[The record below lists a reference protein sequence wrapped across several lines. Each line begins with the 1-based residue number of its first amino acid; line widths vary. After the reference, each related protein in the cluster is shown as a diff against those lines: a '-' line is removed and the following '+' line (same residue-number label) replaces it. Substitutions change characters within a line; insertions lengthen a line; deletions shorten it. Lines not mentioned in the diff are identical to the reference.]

1 MKIFKTL
8 KLINRHLVIPAFML
22 CLLFW
27 NSHAQEIAV
36 GGGKISFSKTEMLLT
51 DAFAEIE
58 RQTGYTF
65 AYNETSI
72 ARDLTVRTD
81 ISGKGITE
89 TLDYIFS
96 QTNLQWKI
104 EKLKIMVSPAA
115 KAAADDNHSYTGVVT
130 DGTGEPLPGAS
141 ILNTATNEGATS
153 DVNGKFTISAEK
165 GDILKVMFLGFK
177 DLEVTCT
184 ENANMTLTM
193 QEERNLLDEVIL
205 VGYGKESR
213 RFVTGSIANADLG
226 LNSQTAN
233 NNIGQALRGTVA
245 GVQFIDSERP
255 GEDGSILIRGTRSIS
270 ASNAPLII
278 VDGITFNGTLNDINP
293 NDVKEMQVL
302 KDAASAS
309 IYGSRAANGVI
320 LIETHRSGSSKPVI
334 KFDLSAGIKDWSYTP
349 KLLSPTQYLQK
360 TLDYRYQNG
369 QDAYIEDIQYY
380 LQDSEAKNY
389 LARETIDPY
398 DVVSQQGYVQN
409 YSVSISGA
417 SDRVNY
423 YVSGMFSDDHGLIKN
438 DNSQRISV
446 RSNIEMQ
453 ITNWMKVGINAM
465 FSQRSKDGVTPDI
478 SSIHHLSPFA
488 ELYIDDDENN
498 VKLYPVDD
506 SIITNPLFNCQIKKA
521 ERRYNNLF
529 SNIFA
534 IIDFPFLKGL
544 SYRLNYSPS
553 FKWDHEY
560 SFSSVYKE
568 QGRNDTGAG
577 SKTHSERFDW
587 VLENILDYS
596 RTFAKKHYV
605 GVTLMYGASASKTG
619 VTTASSSNYFND
631 ILGWDSLQ
639 IGEEQKAYSS
649 RTEKSE
655 VSMMARL
662 NYRFNDRYM
671 ATFTVRRDG
680 SSVFGPDNKYSTF
693 PSGALSWIISEENF
707 MDKARWVD
715 LLKLRVSYGQIGN
728 QAISPY
734 GTLSG
739 SSTTNYVY
747 GSESVVGIYAS
758 SIGNPDLRWETTTS
772 ANVAV
777 DFSFFKN
784 RLGGTVEF
792 YDSYT
797 TDLLLRQSIPNMT
810 GFGQIWTNLGKTSNR
825 GVEVTLNST
834 NIASGKFRWDTDFV
848 FTYNR
853 NRIESLYGKDVD
865 GDGKEDDDVG
875 NKWFIGQPVN
885 VEYDYVFD
893 GIYQEGDPMPAG
905 YEPGYVR
912 VWTEAGDPTKSAVAT
927 DKRVIGQKEPK
938 FRWGL
943 GNTFTYGNW
952 SLYFFI
958 NAMHGWVGQF
968 NRILPYNPGK
978 ALNMLDVGYWTEQNK
993 SNTRPSLVFDNPLG
1007 MRYYLKRDFIRLQ
1020 DVTLSYTL
1028 DNDRLEKIGMKS
1040 LKAFLTVKNA
1050 YTFTEW
1056 LGFDPET
1063 GTEPGAYPT
1072 ARTYMIGLSFSF

>member
-1 MKIFKTL
+1 M
-8 KLINRHLVIPAFML
+8 KLI
-22 CLLFW
+22 
-27 NSHAQEIAV
+27 
-36 GGGKISFSKTEMLLT
+36 
-51 DAFAEIE
+51 DAFFEIE
-58 RQTGYTF
+58 RQTEFSF
-65 AYNETSI
+65 AYNGSSVDTDQI
-72 ARDLTVRTD
+72 VRTD
-81 ISGKGITE
+81 IAAGISE
-89 TLDYIFS
+89 TLDYIFG
-96 QTNLQWKI
+96 QAGLKWKI
-104 EKLKIMVSPAA
+104 EKFKILVSTEEKSAGN
-115 KAAADDNHSYTGVVT
+115 DEYIWS
-130 DGTGEPLPGAS
+130 GTVSDSSGEPLAGAS
-141 ILNTATNEGATS
+141 VIRTATGTGVTS
-153 DVNGKFTISAEK
+153 DADGRFSIACSY
-165 GDILKVMFLGFK
+165 GDTLRIMFLGFK
-177 DLEVTCT
+177 DLEVVYT
-184 ENANMTLTM
+184 ESTPPRLTM
-193 QEERNLLDEVIL
+193 QEEHNMLDEVIL

-226 LNSQTAN
+226 LNARTAN
-233 NNIGQALRGTVA
+233 NNIGQALRGSVA

-270 ASNAPLII
+270 AGNDPLII
-278 VDGITFNGTLNDINP
+278 VDGITFNGTLSDINP

-334 KFDLSAGIKDWSYTP
+334 KFDISAGLKDWSYKP
-349 KLLSPTQYLQK
+349 KLLSPTKYLQK
-360 TLDYRYQNG
+360 TIDYRYQNG

-380 LQDSEAKNY
+380 LQDSEAQNY
-389 LARETIDPY
+389 LAGETIDPY

-409 YSVSISGA
+409 YSVSISGS
-417 SDRVNY
+417 SDNVNY
-423 YVSGMFSDDHGLIKN
+423 YVSGMFSDEHGLILN
-438 DNSQRISV
+438 DNSRRISV
-446 RSNIEMQ
+446 RANLETK
-453 ITNWMKVGINAM
+453 ITDWMRVGLNAM

-488 ELYIDDDENN
+488 ELYIDGDENN

-506 SIITNPLFNCQIKKA
+506 SIITNPLFNCQVKSA
-521 ERRYNNLF
+521 ENRYNNLF

-534 IIDFPFLKGL
+534 IVDFPFLKGL

-553 FKWDHEY
+553 FRWNHSY
-560 SFSSVYKE
+560 SFSSIYQE

-577 SKTHSERFDW
+577 AKTHTEYFDW
-587 VLENILDYS
+587 VLENIVDYS

-605 GVTLMYGASASKTG
+605 GVTLMYGASSSRSNS
-619 VTTASSSNYFND
+619 TTASSSDYFND
-631 ILGWDSLQ
+631 YLGWDSLQ
-639 IGEEQKAYSS
+639 IGEVQKASSS
-649 RTEKSE
+649 RSQNTD

-662 NYRFNDRYM
+662 NYRFNDRYL

-680 SSVFGPDNKYSTF
+680 ASVFGPENKYSTF

-707 MDKARWVD
+707 MKKAAWID

-758 SIGNPDLRWETTTS
+758 SMGNPGLKWETTTS
-772 ANVAV
+772 ANVAL
-777 DFSFFKN
+777 DFSLFKN

-797 TDLLLRQSIPNMT
+797 TDLLLQQSLPNMT
-810 GFGQIWTNLGKTSNR
+810 GFGQVWTNLGKTSNR
-825 GVEVTLNST
+825 GVELTLNST
-834 NIASGKFRWDTDFV
+834 NIAAKKFSWNTNFV
-848 FTYNR
+848 FSFNR
-853 NRIESLYGKDVD
+853 NRIESLYGMDAD

-875 NKWFIGQPVN
+875 NKWFIGYPVN

-893 GIYQEGDPMPAG
+893 GIYQKGDPMPEG
-905 YEPGYVR
+905 YEPGYIR
-912 VWTEAGDPTKSAVAT
+912 VWTEAGDPTKSAVAS
-927 DKRVIGQKEPK
+927 DKRIIGQKEPK
-938 FRWGL
+938 IRWGL

-952 SLYFFI
+952 SLYVFI
-958 NAMHGWVGQF
+958 NAMHGWVGKF
-968 NRILPYNPGK
+968 NRLIPYNPGK
-978 ALNMLDVGYWTEQNK
+978 SLNMLDVGYWTEQNQ
-993 SNTRPSLVFDNPLG
+993 SQTRPSLVFDNPLD
-1007 MRYYLKRDFIRLQ
+1007 MRYYLKRDFIRIQ

-1028 DNDRLEKIGMKS
+1028 SDKCLEKVGMKS
-1040 LKAFLTVKNA
+1040 LKAYMTVKNA
-1050 YTFTEW
+1050 WTFTEW

>member
-1 MKIFKTL
+1 M
-8 KLINRHLVIPAFML
+8 KLI
-22 CLLFW
+22 
-27 NSHAQEIAV
+27 
-36 GGGKISFSKTEMLLT
+36 
-51 DAFAEIE
+51 DAFFEIE
-58 RQTGYTF
+58 RQTEFSF
-65 AYNETSI
+65 AYNGSSVDTDQI
-72 ARDLTVRTD
+72 VRTD
-81 ISGKGITE
+81 IAAGISE
-89 TLDYIFS
+89 TLDYIFG
-96 QTNLQWKI
+96 QAGLKWKI
-104 EKLKIMVSPAA
+104 EKFKILVSTEEKSAGN
-115 KAAADDNHSYTGVVT
+115 DEYIWS
-130 DGTGEPLPGAS
+130 GTVSDSSGEPLAGAS
-141 ILNTATNEGATS
+141 VIRTATGTGVTS
-153 DVNGKFTISAEK
+153 DADGRFSIACSY
-165 GDILKVMFLGFK
+165 GDTLRIMFLGFK
-177 DLEVTCT
+177 DLEVVYT
-184 ENANMTLTM
+184 ESTPPRLTM
-193 QEERNLLDEVIL
+193 QEEHNMLDEVIL

-226 LNSQTAN
+226 LNARTAN
-233 NNIGQALRGTVA
+233 NNIGQALRGSVA

-270 ASNAPLII
+270 AGNDPLII
-278 VDGITFNGTLNDINP
+278 VDGITFNGTLSDINP

-334 KFDLSAGIKDWSYTP
+334 KFDISAGLKDWSYKP
-349 KLLSPTQYLQK
+349 KLLSPTKYLQK
-360 TLDYRYQNG
+360 TIDYRYQNG

-380 LQDSEAKNY
+380 LQDSEAQNY
-389 LARETIDPY
+389 LAGETIDPY

-409 YSVSISGA
+409 YSVSISGS
-417 SDRVNY
+417 SDNVNY
-423 YVSGMFSDDHGLIKN
+423 YVSGMFSDEHGLILN
-438 DNSQRISV
+438 DNSRRISV
-446 RSNIEMQ
+446 RANLETK
-453 ITNWMKVGINAM
+453 ITDWMRVGLNAM

-488 ELYIDDDENN
+488 ELYIDGDENN

-506 SIITNPLFNCQIKKA
+506 SIITNPLFNCQVKSA
-521 ERRYNNLF
+521 ENRYNNLF

-534 IIDFPFLKGL
+534 IVDFPFLKGL

-553 FKWDHEY
+553 FRWNHSY
-560 SFSSVYKE
+560 SFSSIYQE

-577 SKTHSERFDW
+577 SKTHTEYFDW
-587 VLENILDYS
+587 VLENIVDYS

-605 GVTLMYGASASKTG
+605 GVTLMYGASSSRSNS
-619 VTTASSSNYFND
+619 TTASSSDYFND
-631 ILGWDSLQ
+631 YLGWNSLQ
-639 IGEEQKAYSS
+639 IGEVQKASSS
-649 RTEKSE
+649 RSQNTD

-662 NYRFNDRYM
+662 NYRFNDRYL

-680 SSVFGPDNKYSTF
+680 ASVFGPENKYSTF

-707 MDKARWVD
+707 MKKAAWID

-758 SIGNPDLRWETTTS
+758 SMGNPGLKWETTTS
-772 ANVAV
+772 ANVAL
-777 DFSFFKN
+777 DFSLFKN

-797 TDLLLRQSIPNMT
+797 TDLLLQQSLPNMT
-810 GFGQIWTNLGKTSNR
+810 GFGQVWTNLGKTSNR
-825 GVEVTLNST
+825 GVELTLNST
-834 NIASGKFRWDTDFV
+834 NIAAKKFSWNTNFV
-848 FTYNR
+848 FSFNR
-853 NRIESLYGKDVD
+853 NRIESLYGMDAD

-875 NKWFIGQPVN
+875 NKWFIGYPVN

-893 GIYQEGDPMPAG
+893 GIYQKGDPMPEG
-905 YEPGYVR
+905 YEPGYIR
-912 VWTEAGDPTKSAVAT
+912 VWTEAGDPTKSAVAS
-927 DKRVIGQKEPK
+927 DKRIIGQKEPK
-938 FRWGL
+938 IRWGL

-952 SLYFFI
+952 SLYVFI
-958 NAMHGWVGQF
+958 NAMHGWVGKF
-968 NRILPYNPGK
+968 NRLIPYNPGK
-978 ALNMLDVGYWTEQNK
+978 SLNMLDVGYWTEQNQ
-993 SNTRPSLVFDNPLG
+993 SQTRPSLVFDNPLD
-1007 MRYYLKRDFIRLQ
+1007 MRYYLKRDFIRIQ

-1028 DNDRLEKIGMKS
+1028 SDKCLEKVGMKS
-1040 LKAFLTVKNA
+1040 LKAYMTVKNA
-1050 YTFTEW
+1050 WTFTEW

>member
-1 MKIFKTL
+1 MKLFKTL
-8 KLINRHLVIPAFML
+8 KFLNRLIVIPA
-22 CLLFW
+22 LLSCTFGW
-27 NSHAQEIAV
+27 ESTARDASDKTIA
-36 GGGKISFSKTEMLLT
+36 FSKTEMKLI

-58 RQTGYTF
+58 RQTEYTF
-65 AYNETSI
+65 AWNEGSVDTGQN
-72 ARDLTVRTD
+72 VRTD
-81 ISGKGITE
+81 IAAGISE
-89 TLDYIFS
+89 TLDYIFG
-96 QTNLQWKI
+96 QTGLKWEI
-104 EKLKIMVSPAA
+104 EKFKIMVSAGKMPSGNDC
-115 KAAADDNHSYTGVVT
+115 KNGYTYSGTVT
-130 DGTGEPLPGAS
+130 DSSDEPLAGAS
-141 ILNTATNEGATS
+141 IIVTKDNTGVTS
-153 DVNGKFTISAEK
+153 DIDGRFSISCSK
-165 GDILKVMFLGFK
+165 GDTLRVMFLGFK
-177 DLEVTCT
+177 DLEVVCT
-184 ENANMTLTM
+184 ENTELHLTM

-213 RFVTGSIANADLG
+213 RFVTGSISNADLG
-226 LNSQTAN
+226 LNAQTAN
-233 NNIGQALRGTVA
+233 NNIGQALRGSVA

-270 ASNAPLII
+270 AGNDPLII
-278 VDGITFNGTLNDINP
+278 VDGITFNGTLSDINP

-334 KFDLSAGIKDWSYTP
+334 KFDLSAGLKDWSYKP
-349 KLLSPTQYLQK
+349 KLLSPTKYLQK
-360 TLDYRYQNG
+360 TIDYRYQNG

-380 LQDSEAKNY
+380 LQDAEAKNY
-389 LARETIDPY
+389 LAGETIDPY

-409 YSVSISGA
+409 YSVSISGSA
-417 SDRVNY
+417 DRVNY
-423 YVSGMFSDDHGLIKN
+423 YISGMFSDEHGLILN
-438 DNSQRISV
+438 DNSQRISL
-446 RSNIEMQ
+446 RANLETK
-453 ITNWMKVGINAM
+453 ITNWMTVGLNAM
-465 FSQRSKDGVTPDI
+465 FSQRAKDGVTPDI

-488 ELYIDDDENN
+488 ELYVDGDENN
-498 VKLYPVDD
+498 LKLYPVDD
-506 SIITNPLFNCQIKKA
+506 SIITNPLFNCQVKSA
-521 ERRYNNLF
+521 ENRYNNLF
-529 SNIFA
+529 ANIFA
-534 IIDFPFLKGL
+534 VINFPFLKGL
-544 SYRLNYSPS
+544 SYRLNYSPG
-553 FKWDHEY
+553 FRWDHEY
-560 SFSSVYKE
+560 SFSSIYKE

-577 SKTHSERFDW
+577 AKTHSEHFDW
-587 VLENILDYS
+587 VLENIVDYS

-605 GVTLMYGASASKTG
+605 GVTLMYGASASKASS
-619 VTTASSSNYFND
+619 TTASSSNYFND
-631 ILGWDSLQ
+631 YLGWDSLQ
-639 IGEEQKAYSS
+639 IGEVQKASSS
-649 RTEKSE
+649 RSQNSD

-680 SSVFGPDNKYSTF
+680 ASVFGPGNKYSTF
-693 PSGALSWIISEENF
+693 PSGALSWIVSEEKF
-707 MDKARWVD
+707 MDKARWID

-739 SSTTNYVY
+739 SATTNYVY

-758 SIGNPDLRWETTTS
+758 SMGNPGLKWETTTS

-797 TDLLLRQSIPNMT
+797 TDLLLKQSIPNMT
-810 GFGQIWTNLGKTSNR
+810 GFGQVWTNLGKTSNR

-834 NIASGKFRWDTDFV
+834 NIAAKKFSWNTNFV
-848 FTYNR
+848 FSFNR
-853 NRIESLYGKDVD
+853 NRIESLYGLDAD

-875 NKWFIGQPVN
+875 NKWFIGYPVN

-893 GIYQEGDPMPAG
+893 GIYQEGDPMPEG
-905 YEPGYVR
+905 YEPGYIR

-938 FRWGL
+938 IRWGM

-952 SLYFFI
+952 SLYVFI
-958 NAMHGWVGQF
+958 NAMHGWVGKF
-968 NRILPYNPGK
+968 NRLIPYNPGK
-978 ALNMLDVGYWTEQNK
+978 SLNMLDVGYWTEQNK
-993 SNTRPSLVFDNPLG
+993 SQTRPSLVFDNPLD
-1007 MRYYLKRDFIRLQ
+1007 MRYYLKRDFIRIQ

-1028 DNDRLEKIGMKS
+1028 SDRWLEKVGMKS
-1040 LKAFLTVKNA
+1040 LKAYLTVKNA
-1050 YTFTEW
+1050 WTFTEW

>member
-1 MKIFKTL
+1 
-8 KLINRHLVIPAFML
+8 
-22 CLLFW
+22 
-27 NSHAQEIAV
+27 
-36 GGGKISFSKTEMLLT
+36 
-51 DAFAEIE
+51 
-58 RQTGYTF
+58 
-65 AYNETSI
+65 
-72 ARDLTVRTD
+72 
-81 ISGKGITE
+81 
-89 TLDYIFS
+89 
-96 QTNLQWKI
+96 
-104 EKLKIMVSPAA
+104 
-115 KAAADDNHSYTGVVT
+115 
-130 DGTGEPLPGAS
+130 
-141 ILNTATNEGATS
+141 
-153 DVNGKFTISAEK
+153 
-165 GDILKVMFLGFK
+165 
-177 DLEVTCT
+177 
-184 ENANMTLTM
+184 M
-193 QEERNLLDEVIL
+193 QEEHNMLDEVIL

-226 LNSQTAN
+226 LNARTAN
-233 NNIGQALRGTVA
+233 NNIGQALRGSVA

-270 ASNAPLII
+270 AGNDPLII
-278 VDGITFNGTLNDINP
+278 VDGITFNGTLSDINP

-334 KFDLSAGIKDWSYTP
+334 KFDISAGLKDWSYKP
-349 KLLSPTQYLQK
+349 KLLSPTKYLQK
-360 TLDYRYQNG
+360 TIDYRYQNG

-380 LQDSEAKNY
+380 LQDSEAQNY
-389 LARETIDPY
+389 LAGETIDPY

-409 YSVSISGA
+409 YSVSISGS
-417 SDRVNY
+417 SDNVNY
-423 YVSGMFSDDHGLIKN
+423 YVSGMFSDEHGLILN
-438 DNSQRISV
+438 DNSRRISV
-446 RSNIEMQ
+446 RANLETK
-453 ITNWMKVGINAM
+453 ITDWMRVGLNAM

-488 ELYIDDDENN
+488 ELYIDGDENN

-506 SIITNPLFNCQIKKA
+506 SIITNPLFNCQVKSA
-521 ERRYNNLF
+521 ENRYNNLF

-534 IIDFPFLKGL
+534 IVDFPFLKGL

-553 FKWDHEY
+553 FRWNHSY
-560 SFSSVYKE
+560 SFSSIYQE

-577 SKTHSERFDW
+577 SKTHTEYFDW
-587 VLENILDYS
+587 VLENIVDYS

-605 GVTLMYGASASKTG
+605 GVTLMYGASSSRSNS
-619 VTTASSSNYFND
+619 TTASSSDYFND
-631 ILGWDSLQ
+631 YLGWNSLQ
-639 IGEEQKAYSS
+639 IGEVQKASSS
-649 RTEKSE
+649 RSQNTD

-662 NYRFNDRYM
+662 NYRFNDRYL

-680 SSVFGPDNKYSTF
+680 ASVFGPENKYSTF

-707 MDKARWVD
+707 MKKAAWID

-758 SIGNPDLRWETTTS
+758 SMGNPGLKWETTTS
-772 ANVAV
+772 ANVAL
-777 DFSFFKN
+777 DFSLFKN

-797 TDLLLRQSIPNMT
+797 TDLLLQQSLPNMT
-810 GFGQIWTNLGKTSNR
+810 GFGQVWTNLGKTSNR
-825 GVEVTLNST
+825 GVELTLNST
-834 NIASGKFRWDTDFV
+834 NIAAKKFSWNTNFV
-848 FTYNR
+848 FSFNR
-853 NRIESLYGKDVD
+853 NRIESLYGMDAD

-875 NKWFIGQPVN
+875 NKWFIGYPVN

-893 GIYQEGDPMPAG
+893 GIYQKGDPMPEG
-905 YEPGYVR
+905 YEPGYIR
-912 VWTEAGDPTKSAVAT
+912 VWTEAGDPTKSAVAS
-927 DKRVIGQKEPK
+927 DKRIIGQKEPK
-938 FRWGL
+938 IRWGL

-952 SLYFFI
+952 SLYVFI
-958 NAMHGWVGQF
+958 NAMHGWVGKF
-968 NRILPYNPGK
+968 NRLIPYNPGK
-978 ALNMLDVGYWTEQNK
+978 SLNMLDVGYWTEQNQ
-993 SNTRPSLVFDNPLG
+993 SQTRPSLVFDNPLD
-1007 MRYYLKRDFIRLQ
+1007 MRYYLKRDFIRIQ

-1028 DNDRLEKIGMKS
+1028 SDKCLEKVGMKS
-1040 LKAFLTVKNA
+1040 LKAYMTVKNA
-1050 YTFTEW
+1050 WTFTEW

>member
-1 MKIFKTL
+1 MKLFKTL
-8 KLINRHLVIPAFML
+8 KFLNRLIVIPALLL
-22 CLLFW
+22 CALEW
-27 NSHAQEIAV
+27 ESSARDASDKTIV
-36 GGGKISFSKTEMLLT
+36 FSTTEMKLI

-58 RQTGYTF
+58 RQTEYTF
-65 AYNETSI
+65 AWNEGSVDTGQN
-72 ARDLTVRTD
+72 VRTD
-81 ISGKGITE
+81 IAAGISE
-89 TLDYIFS
+89 TLDYIFG
-96 QTNLQWKI
+96 QTGLKWEI
-104 EKLKIMVSPAA
+104 EKFKIMVSAGKMPSGNDC
-115 KAAADDNHSYTGVVT
+115 KNGYTYSGTVT
-130 DGTGEPLPGAS
+130 DSSDEPLAGAS
-141 ILNTATNEGATS
+141 IIVTKDNTGVTS
-153 DVNGKFTISAEK
+153 DIDGRFSISCSK
-165 GDILKVMFLGFK
+165 GDTLRVMFLGFK
-177 DLEVTCT
+177 DLEVVCT
-184 ENANMTLTM
+184 ENTELHLTM

-213 RFVTGSIANADLG
+213 RFVTGSISNADLG
-226 LNSQTAN
+226 LNAQTAN
-233 NNIGQALRGTVA
+233 NNIGQALRGSVA

-270 ASNAPLII
+270 AGNDPLII
-278 VDGITFNGTLNDINP
+278 VDGITFNGTLSDINP

-334 KFDLSAGIKDWSYTP
+334 KFDLSAGLKDWSYKP
-349 KLLSPTQYLQK
+349 KLLSPTKYLQK
-360 TLDYRYQNG
+360 TIDYRYQNG

-380 LQDSEAKNY
+380 LQDAEAKNY
-389 LARETIDPY
+389 LAGETIDPY

-409 YSVSISGA
+409 YSVSISGSA
-417 SDRVNY
+417 DRVNY
-423 YVSGMFSDDHGLIKN
+423 YISGMFSDEHGLILN
-438 DNSQRISV
+438 DNSQRISL
-446 RSNIEMQ
+446 RANLETK
-453 ITNWMKVGINAM
+453 ITNWMTVGLNAM
-465 FSQRSKDGVTPDI
+465 FSQRAKDGVTPDI

-488 ELYIDDDENN
+488 ELYVDGDENN
-498 VKLYPVDD
+498 LKLYPVDD
-506 SIITNPLFNCQIKKA
+506 SIITNPLFNCQVKSA
-521 ERRYNNLF
+521 ENRYNNLF
-529 SNIFA
+529 ANIFA
-534 IIDFPFLKGL
+534 VINFPFLKGL
-544 SYRLNYSPS
+544 SYRLNYSPG
-553 FKWDHEY
+553 FRWDHEY
-560 SFSSVYKE
+560 SFSSIYKE

-577 SKTHSERFDW
+577 AKTHSEHFDW
-587 VLENILDYS
+587 VLENIVDYS

-605 GVTLMYGASASKTG
+605 GVTLMYGASASKASS
-619 VTTASSSNYFND
+619 TTASSSNYFND
-631 ILGWDSLQ
+631 YLGWDSLQ
-639 IGEEQKAYSS
+639 IGEVQKASSS
-649 RTEKSE
+649 RSQNSD

-680 SSVFGPDNKYSTF
+680 ASVFGPGNKYSTF
-693 PSGALSWIISEENF
+693 PSGALSWIVSEEKF
-707 MDKARWVD
+707 MDKARWID

-739 SSTTNYVY
+739 SATTNYVY

-758 SIGNPDLRWETTTS
+758 SMGNPGLKWETTTS

-797 TDLLLRQSIPNMT
+797 TDLLLKQSIPNMT
-810 GFGQIWTNLGKTSNR
+810 GFGQVWTNLGKTSNR

-834 NIASGKFRWDTDFV
+834 NIAAKKFSWNTNFV
-848 FTYNR
+848 FSFNR
-853 NRIESLYGKDVD
+853 NRIESLYGLDAD

-875 NKWFIGQPVN
+875 NKWFIGYPVN

-893 GIYQEGDPMPAG
+893 GIYQEGDPMPEG
-905 YEPGYVR
+905 YEPGYIR

-938 FRWGL
+938 IRWGM

-952 SLYFFI
+952 SLYVFI
-958 NAMHGWVGQF
+958 NAMHGWVGKF
-968 NRILPYNPGK
+968 NRLIPYNPGK
-978 ALNMLDVGYWTEQNK
+978 SLNMLDVGYWTEQNK
-993 SNTRPSLVFDNPLG
+993 SQTRPSLVFDNPLD
-1007 MRYYLKRDFIRLQ
+1007 MRYYLKRDFIRIQ

-1028 DNDRLEKIGMKS
+1028 SDRWLEKVGMKS
-1040 LKAFLTVKNA
+1040 LKAYLTVKNA
-1050 YTFTEW
+1050 WTFTEW